1 MKINHIYI
9 KDKKR
14 FFFSSF
20 VWVSASTNQPCWN
33 IEFSFHLFIYYI
45 KQQKQNNT
53 IQYTPGLYW
62 IWNGVEKWI
71 KYNYIL
77 FSPVLHERRNTI
89 ATYIFHHSN
98 LSFLRFMYIAHE
110 HMLVFLCSHLKSLNK
125 QTNKHNLT

>member
-1 MKINHIYI
+1 MKINHVYI

-14 FFFSSF
+14 FFFSF

-33 IEFSFHLFIYYI
+33 IEFSFTYLYTTS
-45 KQQKQNNT
+45 NNT

-62 IWNGVEKWI
+62 IWNGVENLI

-98 LSFLRFMYIAHE
+98 LSFLRFMYIAHG
-110 HMLVFLCSHLKSLNK
+110 HMLIFLCSHLKSLNK
-125 QTNKHNLT
+125 QTNKDNLT